1 VARLEEKLRAVIE
14 AGRRLA
20 AHGGAYDVVEANT
33 KERGEVEA
41 ALKAARSSTKAA
53 SPRSGATQR
62 HTDAALVR
70 PSPLAAAAA
79 AAAAAAIVVT
89 PPSHEQAEKA
99 RVKELA
105 QQSMSAAGWTSA
117 LLQGEENRF
126 AKADEGAVESQ
137 LAAATVGLVS
147 SAAFREKREEL
158 EAAAGAKR
166 EREAEEAAEAAAAQQ
181 ARKRAKK
188 REREKQQQRGLSF
201 AADEEDG

>member
-1 VARLEEKLRAVIE
+1 MAAVCDICGKVLRSASAEAMAAHKRESQSCTRVKTKGASGEVARLEEKLRAVIE

-41 ALKAARSSTKAA
+41 ALKEARSTTK
-53 SPRSGATQR
+53 
-62 HTDAALVR
+62 
-70 PSPLAAAAA
+70 
-79 AAAAAAIVVT
+79 
-89 PPSHEQAEKA
+89 AEKA

-188 REREKQQQRGLSF
+188 REREKAQQRGLSF